1 MCGFVGFFDNN
12 ENKEV
17 ILDKM
22 MDRIIHRGP
31 DMGGKFYD
39 DNAALGFRRLS
50 ILDLSEAG
58 CQPLYSEDKNLVL
71 VFNGEIYNYLDIKE
85 DLIAKG
91 YKFNSNTDSE
101 VLIHGYAEYGEKLV
115 DKLRGMFAFCIWDKA
130 EKKAFGARDH
140 FGIKP
145 YYFYEYEQNGKKS
158 MMIASEIKSFL
169 DHPNFVKEVN
179 EKALKP
185 YMTFQYSSQPDET
198 FFKGVQRL
206 RPGHFFTYQD
216 GKMDIKKYWDIN
228 FDDKHNTVEE
238 NIAKIEEVV
247 EESVRVHNHA
257 DVLIGSFLSGG
268 VDSSYITACLMPD
281 KTFSIGFEQEK
292 FDESNLAAELSQILG
307 IENVRETIT
316 GDDCLGKLSDIQYHM
331 DEPQS
336 NPSTLPLYFLSKL
349 ARDHGVTVVLSG
361 EGADEIFGGYEWYD
375 LDEGQKKLKKLPSFM
390 LKGAAS
396 IAKHLPQFHGKTT
409 LLRAGRPVEE
419 TFIGEAVIFDEE
431 EAKDILKPGYQNSRT
446 IREITQPVYD
456 MVKGKDD
463 VTKKQ
468 MIDIKLF
475 MEGDI
480 LQKADKMSMAHSLEL
495 RVPFLDKEVMKVGEE
510 IGSDQKISNGTTKY
524 ILRKAAEKKLPE
536 DWYKR
541 KKKGFPV
548 PIKLWFREEKHYNYV
563 KEYFNADFVDQFF
576 DKQKINQL
584 LDDHYNDVTNNAR
597 KIYTILVFLVW
608 YKRYFVDEAN

>member
-185 YMTFQYSSQPDET
+185 YMTF
-198 FFKGVQRL
+198 
-206 RPGHFFTYQD
+206 H
-216 GKMDIKKYWDIN
+216 
-228 FDDKHNTVEE
+228 
-238 NIAKIEEVV
+238 
-247 EESVRVHNHA
+247 
-257 DVLIGSFLSGG
+257 
-268 VDSSYITACLMPD
+268 
-281 KTFSIGFEQEK
+281 
-292 FDESNLAAELSQILG
+292 
-307 IENVRETIT
+307 
-316 GDDCLGKLSDIQYHM
+316 
-331 DEPQS
+331 
-336 NPSTLPLYFLSKL
+336 
-349 ARDHGVTVVLSG
+349 
-361 EGADEIFGGYEWYD
+361 
-375 LDEGQKKLKKLPSFM
+375 
-390 LKGAAS
+390 
-396 IAKHLPQFHGKTT
+396 
-409 LLRAGRPVEE
+409 
-419 TFIGEAVIFDEE
+419 
-431 EAKDILKPGYQNSRT
+431 RT
-446 IREITQPVYD
+446 
-456 MVKGKDD
+456 
-463 VTKKQ
+463 
-468 MIDIKLF
+468 
-475 MEGDI
+475 
-480 LQKADKMSMAHSLEL
+480 
-495 RVPFLDKEVMKVGEE
+495 
-510 IGSDQKISNGTTKY
+510 
-524 ILRKAAEKKLPE
+524 
-536 DWYKR
+536 
-541 KKKGFPV
+541 
-548 PIKLWFREEKHYNYV
+548 
-563 KEYFNADFVDQFF
+563 
-576 DKQKINQL
+576 
-584 LDDHYNDVTNNAR
+584 
-597 KIYTILVFLVW
+597 
-608 YKRYFVDEAN
+608 